1 MVFIMDGDRV
11 DEQKAA
17 WYVHTA
23 KEEETED
30 EGCLYEAAKG
40 LVTGF
45 AAGSLFGAMLSN
57 WSDVPVVLRDKPWP
71 ALMRTGSV
79 MAQHGSTLGVVGL
92 AFAGVDVR
100 VVVSLLLF
108 KFVSE

>member
-1 MVFIMDGDRV
+1 MVF
-11 DEQKAA
+11 
-17 WYVHTA
+17 
-23 KEEETED
+23 
-30 EGCLYEAAKG
+30 G

-45 AAGSLFGAMLSN
+45 AAGSLIGAVLSN
-57 WSDVPVVLRDKPWP
+57 WSDVPLVLRDKPWP

-100 VVVSLLLF
+100 VFDWYCIVRVY
-108 KFVSE
+108 VCMCVDAHV